1 MSPRRF
7 FGWPGLSLVFVW
19 WMAPSLSGATELDLE
34 AVIELALE
42 RNPRYREV
50 LEVRRE
56 VDAGV
61 REARADAFPEVD
73 LSSAW
78 SRSRDPSFLTGA
90 DFEDILELFPGFEP
104 GEQEIW
110 SLAFEV
116 RQALYSSGKVRAG
129 IEAAK
134 LVVDLSEARIEQA
147 RLDTALAASETFF
160 EVWAARRALE
170 EVQRQEAARRESLRV
185 VDARYELGEATRLE
199 RLRAVASLA
208 AVAPEIARYR
218 GALTVARSRLRRM
231 LSLPPGEPLEI
242 VAPVAFD
249 GPGELPEIPELVER
263 AWQNRPE
270 LRDLRLQDRLLE
282 QRQAVTRADGRPQ
295 LELTGRFGRR
305 GREVGDLEDS
315 LFDDWRVA
323 LGFSWSLF
331 DAGRRREQ
339 VAQLESQKTQ
349 LAWQLE
355 ALENEITFE
364 IASARSALETA
375 RLRLEAAGVA
385 AEASREATRVA
396 RESYREGV
404 ALQADLLAAEEQ
416 EIDSELERIE
426 AARLVSTETVRLRRA
441 TGQMP
446 LEDSAPPAAEAES
459 EGESEA
465 TLERGAL
472 LHEAPAL
479 RCPSSAR
486 RVAES
491 LPRFPAEAPGVSRA
505 PEPEPQLG
513 SSSAHKP
520 FCPFGSI
527 QETR

>member
-1 MSPRRF
+1 MI
-7 FGWPGLSLVFVW
+7 
-19 WMAPSLSGATELDLE
+19 D
-34 AVIELALE
+34 LALE

-56 VDAGV
+56 VEAGV

-147 RLDTALAASETFF
+147 RLDTALAASEAFF
-160 EVWAARRALE
+160 EVQAARSALE
-170 EVQRQEAARRESLRV
+170 EVRRQEAARRESLMV

-199 RLRAVASLA
+199 RLRAAASLA

-218 GALTVARSRLRRM
+218 GALTVARSRLRRV
-231 LSLPPGEPLEI
+231 LSLPPGAPMEIVDATAFAAPEALLEI
-242 VAPVAFD
+242 S
-249 GPGELPEIPELVER
+249 ELVER

-270 LRDLRLQDRLLE
+270 LQDLRLQDRLLE
-282 QRQAVTRADGRPQ
+282 QQQTVTRADGRPQ

-305 GREVGDLEDS
+305 GREVDDLGDS

-364 IASARSALETA
+364 VSSARSALETA
-375 RLRLEAAGVA
+375 QLRLEAAGIA

-416 EIDSELERIE
+416 EIESELERIE
-426 AARLVSTETVRLRRA
+426 AARLVSTESVRLRRA

-446 LEDSAPPAAEAES
+446 LGASRSREVGVGGQ
-459 EGESEA
+459 GESQQISG
-465 TLERGAL
+465 RGAL
-472 LHEAPAL
+472 LHEPLAR
-479 RCPSSAR
+479 RCPSSSR
-486 RVAES
+486 LVAAS
-491 LPRFPAEAPGVSRA
+491 LPSFPPEAGGESKLARQKATPP
-505 PEPEPQLG
+505 PEVPEADRNPL
-513 SSSAHKP
+513 
-520 FCPFGSI
+520 FCPFGS
-527 QETR
+527 QRDYR